1 MKEDFRHTS
10 DSEMKQRLLG
20 AIPGGAHTYS
30 RGNDQYP
37 SNAPAILES
46 GKGAYVFTAQ
56 NDRFLDYGMGL
67 RSVILG
73 YADKKINRAVLKEIQ
88 KGNSLSKPSTTELL
102 AAETLIDLIPS
113 AQMVKFAK
121 NGSNVT
127 SAALKMA
134 RSFTGKTLI
143 CVPKEQPFFSFDDWF
158 IGNTVVDRGVP
169 QVYKSTTKFFNY
181 GDIESLKSLFEEF
194 EGQIAAVMLE
204 PATHLSPCSKACE
217 SANLVPEKCQKCPK
231 REQNFLKEVEL
242 ICSKN
247 GAVFILDEMRTG
259 FRWNLRGA
267 QSIFGV
273 SPDLTT
279 FGKAIANGFSVAALT
294 GIKEIMSLASI
305 DEVGTER
312 TFLLSSTNGA
322 EMGPL
327 GALIAT
333 IDFLKEN
340 PVSEHLWSFGENL
353 RSEFYDI
360 CLSLGI
366 QKEFSLFGPAVA
378 LEIQSND
385 LLGNHS
391 FSLKTLFLQEM
402 AKKKVLVSNG
412 NSFAQSYSHGKK
424 ELNLTVDAFEAALNV
439 CALALEQGV
448 EKFLSGPPVKPVFR
462 KYN

>member
-1 MKEDFRHTS
+1 MTENFS
-10 DSEMKQRLLG
+10 LSSNIELKQRLLD

-37 SNAPAILES
+37 ANAPAILES
-46 GKGAYVFTAQ
+46 GKGAYVFTPQ
-56 NDRFLDYGMGL
+56 NNEFLDYGMGL

-73 YADKKINRAVLKEIQ
+73 YADKKVNKAVLKELQ
-88 KGNSLSKPSTTELL
+88 KGNSLSKPSTTELQ

-181 GDIESLKSLFEEF
+181 GDIESLKSIFEEF

-204 PATHLSPCSKACE
+204 PATDLSPCPKVCE
-217 SANLVPEKCQKCPK
+217 SVNLNPEKCQNCPNK
-231 REQNFLKEVEL
+231 AHNFLKEVES
-242 ICSKN
+242 ICRKN

-267 QSIFGV
+267 QNIFGV

-279 FGKAIANGFSVAALT
+279 FGKAMANGFSVAALT

-305 DEVGTER
+305 EQIGAER

-333 IDFLKEN
+333 IDFLKKN
-340 PVSEHLWSFGENL
+340 AVSEHLWSFGENL
-353 RSEFYDI
+353 RSEFNKI
-360 CLSLGI
+360 CQGLGI
-366 QKEFSLFGPAVA
+366 ENQFSLIGPSVA

-391 FSLKTLFLQEM
+391 FGLKTLFLQEM
-402 AKKKVLVSNG
+402 AKMNVLVSNG
-412 NSFAQSYSHGKK
+412 NSFAQSFSHGRK
-424 ELNLTVDAFEAALNV
+424 ELNITLDAFEVALNV

-448 EKFLSGPPVKPVFR
+448 ENFLSGPPVKPVFR